1 MAGEKQTSRA
11 KAASIGFE
19 HCSDVQD
26 KVKEEYH
33 KYIVINEDHEW
44 LLTGW
49 KGRVLSAFS
58 TWTAD
63 DVRSGLSE

>member
-1 MAGEKQTSRA
+1 MFK
-11 KAASIGFE
+11 
-19 HCSDVQD
+19 D

-63 DVRSGLSE
+63 AVRSGLSE